1 MPNYSTTAAPFTIYP
16 GDVAFAFNAESP
28 TPPQSSIQLALPSFT
43 GSQGENAR
51 TIAWQTSFA
60 SAPTAVN
67 VVLQAA
73 DQDADANYATVD
85 TSSNVNG
92 ERRQILVRARFIRA
106 RLVSQTGGG
115 AMTISIG
122 A

>member
-16 GDVAFAFNAESP
+16 GDVAFAFSAESP
-28 TPPQSSIQLALPSFT
+28 APPQSSIQLALPSFT
-43 GSQGENAR
+43 GAQGENVR

-85 TSSNVNG
+85 TSTNVNG

-115 AMTISIG
+115 AITVSIG